1 MQLANIS
8 IYLHYGFIKQIIGI
22 YLKKKINVQTYSDNI
37 FQLIEHQPWHFQSF
51 LHISAWTTYIINIL
65 LCEAGNKK
73 DIKLLMELGLVATS
87 SHYNN
92 IDNTGKIRWQY
103 ML

>member
-1 MQLANIS
+1 MQLANIN
-8 IYLHYGFIKQIIGI
+8 IYLQYGFIKQIIGI

-65 LCEAGNKK
+65 LWEAGNKK